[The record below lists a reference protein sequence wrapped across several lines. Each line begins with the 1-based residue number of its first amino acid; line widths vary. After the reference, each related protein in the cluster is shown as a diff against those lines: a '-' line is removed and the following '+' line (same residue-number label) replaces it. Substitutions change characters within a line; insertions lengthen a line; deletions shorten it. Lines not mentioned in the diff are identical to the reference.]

1 MSLFLHSACTVIARR
16 LISTRHFLAARA
28 ASPYY
33 FDSNCC
39 RFDGDAAVRDG
50 IPIEVALAS
59 VISHLAGSPAGFT
72 FITTP
77 SSSPADLGERLVRDH
92 GLAIEGDF
100 VVMAVRVS
108 DLKACPPPPP
118 EYELREVLTA
128 ADYKAY
134 ARAFCEG
141 FSLAAD
147 IIDEEV
153 RYLEVNIGLSH
164 YPALRQFGAW
174 HGGRIVATSSSW
186 THAGVAGVY
195 CVSTLPEH
203 RGRGLGAAMTHL
215 AALAGAPLSGVAVL
229 QATTMGAPVYRR
241 LGFQDVAEYTV
252 YRSPVSPPRPALPHR
267 VAEAPPE

>member
-1 MSLFLHSACTVIARR
+1 MDGTQLFSCFLPIARR
-16 LISTRHFLAARA
+16 LVSTRYFLAARA
-28 ASPYY
+28 ASPFY

-39 RFDGDAAVRDG
+39 QFDGDAAVRDG
-50 IPIEVALAS
+50 IPIEAALAS
-59 VISHLAGSPAGFT
+59 VISHLAASPAGFT

-77 SSSPADLGERLVRDH
+77 SSTPADLGERLVRDH
-92 GLAIEGDF
+92 GLALEGDF

-128 ADYKAY
+128 EDYKAY

-153 RYLEVNIGLSH
+153 RYLEANIGLRH

-174 HGGRIVATSSSW
+174 QGGRIVATSSSW
-186 THAGVAGVY
+186 THAGVVGVY

-203 RGRGLGAAMTHL
+203 RGRGLGAAMTHK
-215 AALAGAPLSGVAVL
+215 AALAGVPLSGVAVL
-229 QATTMGAPVYRR
+229 QATAMGAPVYRR
-241 LGFQDVAEYTV
+241 IGFGDVSMYREYIGSATTPAAA
-252 YRSPVSPPRPALPHR
+252 PVASSAH
-267 VAEAPPE
+267 AA